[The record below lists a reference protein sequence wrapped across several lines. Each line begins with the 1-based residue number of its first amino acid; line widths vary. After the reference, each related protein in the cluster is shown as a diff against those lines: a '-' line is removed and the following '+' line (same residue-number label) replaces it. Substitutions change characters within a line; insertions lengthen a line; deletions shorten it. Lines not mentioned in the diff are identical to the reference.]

1 MLIVF
6 RVVCSAGVVGL
17 RHHNGTSPAPPLDTH
32 NLRLSMMLH
41 DGWAGHQEEDME
53 ASGQTDSHM
62 TPPPCVHSRTDVAW
76 TINPS
81 KCKISGVQS
90 ATPPHPKQTAL
101 RHKLVSGGS

>member
-6 RVVCSAGVVGL
+6 RVVCSVGVVGL

-32 NLRLSMMLH
+32 NLRLSTMLH

-62 TPPPCVHSRTDVAW
+62 TTPPP
-76 TINPS
+76 PF
-81 KCKISGVQS
+81 
-90 ATPPHPKQTAL
+90 PPARSFAYRRRVDDKSI
-101 RHKLVSGGS
+101 KV